1 MVGWVDRD
9 REVGVWCCGIERICV
24 ASITT
29 IQMHTEAY
37 GLDPKMGSIYKM
49 YSQEKITYIS
59 CFTRFHVS
67 GDEAGC

>member
-49 YSQEKITYIS
+49 YSQKNYIHFVFYKIS
-59 CFTRFHVS
+59 C
-67 GDEAGC
+67 EW